1 MSGAFIRSCVGEP
14 LKRNVRRRHHETD
27 ERLAQHHC
35 IEVAS
40 AARRRPTAARHW
52 LRRHAR
58 SRHSG
63 WLRTTTVP
71 MIVRL
76 RRLSPSDVHTGRTG
90 ASTRINNFV
99 NRGPEFDNIYIYPPL
114 LSACCQIIGGPFKL
128 SGMRARTLHAGA
140 PAEEIHVDVK
150 HQANGWP
157 LVGCILMVDAFSAEN
172 GATRFVP
179 GSHLQTR
186 EPGEVMNNPKDDH
199 PEQVLACGPVGSI
212 VIFNASVW
220 HGYSANKSSYTSAF
234 DSGTLCSSRSQASPD
249 DPSQRT
255 HPETLLRIGDLAKY
269 VLNVGTSNKPMHA
282 TCEDAR
288 A

>member
-1 MSGAFIRSCVGEP
+1 MTTNDWHSI
-14 LKRNVRRRHHETD
+14 
-27 ERLAQHHC
+27 
-35 IEVAS
+35 IAS
-40 AARRRPTAARHW
+40 KSHLSSDAARQLRDVGFVVLPGPIIPGGCEQLSRAYDRAVATAD
-52 LRRHAR
+52 
-58 SRHSG
+58 
-63 WLRTTTVP
+63 
-71 MIVRL
+71 
-76 RRLSPSDVHTGRTG
+76 PSDVHTGSTG
-90 ASTRINNFV
+90 ASTRVNNFV

-140 PAEEIHVDVK
+140 PAEGIHVDVK

-157 LVGCILMVDAFSAEN
+157 LVGCILMVDAFTAEN
-172 GATRFVP
+172 GATRFLP
-179 GSHLQTR
+179 GTHLQTR

-199 PEQVLACGPVGSI
+199 PEQILACGPVGSI

-220 HGYSANKSSYTSAF
+220 HGYSANKSNTPR
-234 DSGTLCSSRSQASPD
+234 RSIAAHFVPREAQASPD
-249 DPSQRT
+249 DPSQHTR
-255 HPETLLRIGDLAKY
+255 PETLLRISDLAKY

>member
-1 MSGAFIRSCVGEP
+1 MITTNDWHSI
-14 LKRNVRRRHHETD
+14 
-27 ERLAQHHC
+27 
-35 IEVAS
+35 IAS
-40 AARRRPTAARHW
+40 KTHLPPDAARE
-52 LRRHAR
+52 LRD
-58 SRHSG
+58 SG
-63 WLRTTTVP
+63 FVVMPGPIIPGGYEQLSDAYDRAVA
-71 MIVRL
+71 MS
-76 RRLSPSDVHTGRTG
+76 SPSDVHTGRTG

-99 NRGPEFDNIYIYPPL
+99 DRSPEFDNIYIYPPL

-140 PAEEIHVDVK
+140 PAEGIHVDVK

-157 LVGCILMVDAFSAEN
+157 LVGCILMVDAFTAEN
-172 GATRFVP
+172 GATRFIP
-179 GSHLQTR
+179 GTHLQTR

-220 HGYSANKSSYTSAF
+220 HGYGANKSSTPR
-234 DSGTLCSSRSQASPD
+234 RSIAAHFVPREAQASPD

-255 HPETLLRIGDLAKY
+255 QPETLLRISDLAKY

-288 A
+288 DVRRRTRRAKTHAREGGVRQLGK